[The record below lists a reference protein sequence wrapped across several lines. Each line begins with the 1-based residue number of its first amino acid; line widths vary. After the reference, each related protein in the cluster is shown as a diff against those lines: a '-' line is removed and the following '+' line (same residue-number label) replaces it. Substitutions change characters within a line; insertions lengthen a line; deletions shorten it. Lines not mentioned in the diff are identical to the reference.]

1 MAKASKT
8 KSSKTFDKTI
18 RKPLRNDE
26 PVHIPLSF
34 EDAVKLALNTDLSK
48 KSNKKG

>member
-1 MAKASKT
+1 MAKASKQ

-34 EDAVKLALNTDLSK
+34 EDAVKLALNTPIK
-48 KSNKKG
+48 NKKK